1 MGALMEKLTQ
11 QKMENQRFKVE
22 AEQFES
28 KCIETKQRNAKLE
41 QQIAFFQMSQ
51 SQDNAQKFEQFAKL
65 TTKLE
70 IASKNAEQFKVTN
83 MKMHE
88 QIEFLKNKYGDLH
101 NDFIK
106 KEEEMVALQ
115 SKAADSVLIN

>member
-1 MGALMEKLTQ
+1 MGEKLTQ
-11 QKMENQRFKVE
+11 QKMDNQRFKVE
-22 AEQFES
+22 AEQF
-28 KCIETKQRNAKLE
+28 ETKQRNAKLE

-88 QIEFLKNKYGDLH
+88 QIEFLKNKYEDLH
-101 NDFIK
+101 NDLVA
-106 KEEEMVALQ
+106 KENELALLHDENNKQ
-115 SKAADSVLIN
+115 KAKNDDVL